1 MRALVAPVAES
12 APGALGGCVSLGA
25 PRKATICITHGEPLL
40 TAAVA
45 R

>member
-1 MRALVAPVAES
+1 MRALVAPVAER
-12 APGALGGCVSLGA
+12 APGALGGCESMGA
-25 PRKATICITHGEPLL
+25 PLKATICITHGEPLL